1 MIYPLRFE
9 KVFIKKIWGGR
20 ALETELGMALPE
32 NEIIGES
39 WEVSAHSNGMSIV
52 ENGKLKG
59 KTLQEV
65 YDTYKSELV
74 GEKVYEEYGHLFPLL
89 IKYLDIN
96 DRLSIQVHPEDEQA
110 MKKHNELGKSESWY
124 VIEASDDAKL
134 ILGMAEGITKDQFVA
149 KAKANDFS
157 DMFKVKS
164 VKAGDLIDINPGTVH
179 ASLEGSI
186 LIAEIQENSD
196 ITYRIYDFDREEN
209 GIKRELHID
218 EAAETIDFSKDVDVV
233 STIFN
238 EGEIRKKI
246 VEKKYYTIEKIKITS
261 ELEDINNE
269 SMIIYSILDGAG
281 KLEWGTDYKECLQIH
296 KGESLLVPVN
306 VKVKLN
312 GNIEILR
319 TTI

>member
-20 ALETELGMALPE
+20 SLETKLGMSLPE

-39 WEVSAHSNGMSIV
+39 WEISAHKNGMSIV
-52 ENGKLKG
+52 ENGDLKG

-65 YDTYKSELV
+65 YDIYKSDLV
-74 GEKVYEEYGHLFPLL
+74 GSEVYLEYKNLFPLL

-96 DRLSIQVHPEDEQA
+96 DRLSIQVHPEDEYA
-110 MKKHNELGKSESWY
+110 LKKHNELGKSESWY

-134 ILGMAEGITKDQFVA
+134 ILGMSDGITKEEFVRRA
-149 KAKANDFS
+149 KENDFYN
-157 DMFKVKS
+157 MFKVKS

-209 GIKRELHID
+209 GMKRELHID
-218 EAAETIDFSKDVDVV
+218 EAAETIDFSKDVEIID
-233 STIFN
+233 TTLDD
-238 EGEIRKKI
+238 GETRRKI
-246 VEKKYYTIEKIKITS
+246 VEKKYYTIEKIRVLS
-261 ELEDINNE
+261 EFEDVSNR
-269 SMIIYSILDGAG
+269 SMIIYSILDGSG
-281 KLEWGTDYKECLQIH
+281 ELKWGENYVESLHIK
-296 KGESLLVPVN
+296 KGESLLIPVN
-306 VKVKLN
+306 IKVKIV
-312 GNIEILR
+312 GDFEILR